1 MIENCRGH
9 CAWDKGY
16 IFVSYFGSVFQVITD
31 WISAI
36 VPCLIVRKLQMRRRV
51 KISVMFI
58 LGIGGLASIA
68 VTIRCFYFKY
78 YDVAAYPNNFL
89 CKLCIYRQTEILGS

>member
-1 MIENCRGH
+1 M
-9 CAWDKGY
+9 
-16 IFVSYFGSVFQVITD
+16 ITD

-78 YDVAAYPNNFL
+78 YDKVAYPNNFL
-89 CKLCIYRQTEILGS
+89 CKSKYTELKLRHHGAKERFSRTN